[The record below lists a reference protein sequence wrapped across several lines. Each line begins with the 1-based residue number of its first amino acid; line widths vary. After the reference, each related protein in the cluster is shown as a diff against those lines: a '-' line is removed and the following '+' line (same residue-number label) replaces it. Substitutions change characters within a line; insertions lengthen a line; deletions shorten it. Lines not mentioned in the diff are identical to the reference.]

1 MELHPSEFQLLENES
16 GYSQSQL
23 RKIHRKFKSLDKD
36 GKGYVTVDELLN
48 GIPQL
53 RSMPLATRVCR
64 SVADSQSSVE
74 DQVDFKLLV
83 NTMAIYKSKDPHQ
96 ITTQIKFLFRM
107 FDTNREGQISKEDL
121 VNVIRDIQVNQN
133 DSLTEEQIS
142 EMVNQTYK
150 TKEKQ
155 NIEDKQQGKKIRV
168 SNDPNKLAFAEFKR
182 IFDKKQEAF
191 QQISSQSPMKSMQDP
206 AAYGNPKTIN
216 TNEQAFIQPMPNYGN
231 V

>member
-64 SVADSQSSVE
+64 SIADSQSSIE

-96 ITTQIKFLFRM
+96 ITT
-107 FDTNREGQISKEDL
+107 
-121 VNVIRDIQVNQN
+121 
-133 DSLTEEQIS
+133 
-142 EMVNQTYK
+142 
-150 TKEKQ
+150 
-155 NIEDKQQGKKIRV
+155 
-168 SNDPNKLAFAEFKR
+168 
-182 IFDKKQEAF
+182 
-191 QQISSQSPMKSMQDP
+191 
-206 AAYGNPKTIN
+206 
-216 TNEQAFIQPMPNYGN
+216 
-231 V
+231 